1 MLDRLGWRT
10 SGAGDRKQLNEFLLA
25 LALEHD
31 APGVLLQ
38 LTCDWL
44 RSERALRPPDTTTT

>member
-1 MLDRLGWRT
+1 VLDRLGWRT